1 MSVYADVNGIRAEA
15 VSIDP
20 VKFFLALFAAPFV
33 LLGLVL
39 RFAWMVP
46 AFLYASALYGWRK
59 ADVVV
64 KARQAEARAG

>member
-1 MSVYADVNGIRAEA
+1 MSVYADVTRLRAEA
-15 VSIDP
+15 ATVDP
-20 VKFFLALFAAPFV
+20 VKFFLAVVAAPFV

-46 AFLYASALYGWRK
+46 AFLYVSAQYGWRK
-59 ADVVV
+59 ADEVV